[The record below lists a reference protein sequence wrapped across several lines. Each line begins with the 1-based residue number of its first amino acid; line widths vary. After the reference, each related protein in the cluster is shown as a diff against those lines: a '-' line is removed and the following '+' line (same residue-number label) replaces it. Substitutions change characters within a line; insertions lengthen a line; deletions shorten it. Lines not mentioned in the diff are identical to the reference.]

1 MCRCALT
8 RILPLI
14 VPNLLLIVPNLLHL
28 QVRSLK
34 KARDV
39 KDQIL
44 GLFERT
50 EVELTSNPQDT
61 RAIRKAITS
70 GYFYHTALLQRS
82 GNYRTLKKPQT
93 VFLHPQGAL
102 AKAQP
107 PPRLVVYFE
116 LVRTSK
122 DFMRTVSE
130 TESDWLVEIA
140 PHLYK
145 PADVEAVD
153 NKKMPH
159 SKAAG
164 KSAES

>member
-1 MCRCALT
+1 MELPSTDDRPKPSTLNLNLKYSTLNTQHSTLHPKASTLTLHPQRTAL
-8 RILPLI
+8 P
-14 VPNLLLIVPNLLHL
+14 
-28 QVRSLK
+28 Q
-34 KARDV
+34 
-39 KDQIL
+39 
-44 GLFERT
+44 
-50 EVELTSNPQDT
+50 VELSSNASDT
-61 RAIRKAITS
+61 RGIRKAITS

-145 PADVEAVD
+145 PADVEAADV
-153 NKKMPH
+153 KKMPH
-159 SKAAG
+159 AKAKAL
-164 KSAES
+164 AADA